1 MSTTSAT
8 STTGVARINRTQAR
22 VLASAEFDRFAA
34 LTASLTPTEW
44 ATATDCIGWDVRTMV
59 LHVLGSADAQASP
72 LVFLHQLRRG
82 LPLNKEID
90 SHHWV
95 DGLNEL
101 QIRERSQL
109 TAEEVVAQLGAVGA
123 KAVKGRFG
131 TPLPMRYTPVPFG
144 NPIGWK
150 PVNYLLEVG
159 FTRDV
164 WAHRIDIHA
173 VIGRPMDIDPVHDGC
188 LVADIVREWAELHGE
203 PFDLHL
209 TGAAGGTFSQGRGG
223 EHVEMDALEFILTL
237 SGRLPGAGVMRHPL
251 PL

>member
-1 MSTTSAT
+1 MHSK
-8 STTGVARINRTQAR
+8 GDRMNDDRITRKEAR
-22 VLASAEFDRFAA
+22 VLATDEFEKFAA
-34 LTASLTPTEW
+34 LAASLTPKEW
-44 ATATDCIGWDVRTMV
+44 ATDTDCTGWDVRSMI

-101 QIRERSQL
+101 QIRERDGLTNAEVVSQL
-109 TAEEVVAQLGAVGA
+109 QAVGS

-144 NPIGWK
+144 DPVGWK

-173 VIGRPMDIDPVHDGC
+173 VIGRPMELDPAHDGR
-188 LVADIVREWAELHGE
+188 LVADIVAEWADLHKE
-203 PFDLHL
+203 PFELQL
-209 TGAAGGTFSQGRGG
+209 TGPAGGTFSQGSGG
-223 EHVEMDALEFILTL
+223 EVVEMDALDFIRTL
-237 SGRLPGAGVMRHPL
+237 AGRLTGTGVMRHPL

>member
-1 MSTTSAT
+1 MKPSTVSGVTRIDRTEAKALAT
-8 STTGVARINRTQAR
+8 D
-22 VLASAEFDRFAA
+22 EFERFATMA
-34 LTASLTPTEW
+34 ASLTPEEW
-44 ATATDCIGWDVRTMV
+44 STDTDCTGWDVRKML
-59 LHVLGSADAQASP
+59 LHVLGSSDSQASP
-72 LVFLHQLRRG
+72 LVFLHQLRKG

-101 QIRERSQL
+101 QIRERSGL
-109 TAEEVVAQLGAVGA
+109 SNAEVVAQLQEVGP

-144 NPIGWK
+144 EPIGWK

-164 WAHRIDIHA
+164 WAHRIDVHA
-173 VIGRPMDIDPVHDGC
+173 AIGRPMQLDPAHDGR
-188 LVADIVREWAELHGE
+188 LVADIVGEWASIHGE
-203 PFDLHL
+203 PFELIL
-209 TGAAGGTFSQGRGG
+209 TGTAGGTFSHGTGG
-223 EHVEMDALEFILTL
+223 EQVEIDALDFIRTL
-237 SGRLPGAGVMRHPL
+237 SGRLTGAGVLSNTL

>member
-1 MSTTSAT
+1 MSTASP
-8 STTGVARINRTQAR
+8 TGVTRINRTEAR
-22 VLASAEFDRFAA
+22 KLASAEFEMFAA
-34 LTASLTPTEW
+34 LVASLRTEDW
-44 ATATDCIGWDVRTMV
+44 QTDTDCVGWDVRTTV

-101 QIRERSQL
+101 QIRERRGLSDAEVIGQL
-109 TAEEVVAQLGAVGA
+109 QTVGA

-131 TPLPMRYTPVPFG
+131 TPLPLRFVPVPFG
-144 NPIGWK
+144 APIGWK

-159 FTRDV
+159 FTRDI
-164 WAHRIDIHA
+164 WAHRIDIHT
-173 VIGRPMDIDPVHDGC
+173 VIGRPMQLDPDHDGR
-188 LVADIVREWAELHGE
+188 LVADIVGEWARLHGE
-203 PFDLHL
+203 QFSLDL
-209 TGAAGGTFSQGRGG
+209 TGAAGGTFSQGQGG
-223 EHVEMDALEFILTL
+223 EHVEMDALDFIRTL
-237 SGRLPGAGVMRHPL
+237 CGRLAGSGVMRHPL

>member
-1 MSTTSAT
+1 MRTASAT
-8 STTGVARINRTQAR
+8 GVTRINRTEAQG
-22 VLASAEFDRFAA
+22 LAAAEFEKFADLA
-34 LTASLTPTEW
+34 ASLSPQEW
-44 ATATDCIGWDVRTMV
+44 ATDTDCVGWDVRKMV

-72 LVFLHQLRRG
+72 LVFLRQLRRG

-101 QIRERSQL
+101 QIRERTGL
-109 TAEEVVAQLGAVGA
+109 TDTEVIAQLRAVGK

-131 TPLPMRYTPVPFG
+131 TPLPLRFTPVPFG
-144 NPIGWK
+144 DPIGWK

-173 VIGRPMDIDPVHDGC
+173 ALGRAMPLQASHDGR
-188 LVADIVREWAELHGE
+188 LVADIVAEWADLHGE
-203 PFDLHL
+203 PFHLHL
-209 TGAAGGTFSQGRGG
+209 TGAAGGTFSQGDGG
-223 EHVEMDALEFILTL
+223 EHVEMDALDFVRTL
-237 SGRLPGAGVMRHPL
+237 SGRIPGTGVMRHLL

>member
-1 MSTTSAT
+1 MS
-8 STTGVARINRTQAR
+8 STGFIRISRKEAR
-22 VLASAEFDRFAA
+22 VLASAECEKFAA
-34 LTASLTPTEW
+34 LIASLSPAEW
-44 ATATDCIGWDVRTMV
+44 ATQTDCVGWDVRKMV

-82 LPLNKEID
+82 LPLNKEIE

-101 QIRERSQL
+101 QIRERSEL
-109 TAEEVVAQLGAVGA
+109 SNDEVLAQLQAVGA
-123 KAVKGRFG
+123 KAVRGRFG

-144 NPIGWK
+144 EPIGWK

-173 VIGRPMDIDPVHDGC
+173 VIGRPMELDPAHDGR
-188 LVADIVREWAELHGE
+188 LVADIVREWAELHQE

-209 TGAAGGTFSQGRGG
+209 TGPAGGTFRQGAGG
-223 EHVEMDALEFILTL
+223 EPIEMDALDFIRTL

>member
-1 MSTTSAT
+1 MKTKTAT
-8 STTGVARINRTQAR
+8 ATGITRIDRAEARR
-22 VLASAEFDRFAA
+22 LASPEFEKFAA
-34 LTASLTPTEW
+34 LISSLSPDEW
-44 ATATDCIGWDVRTMV
+44 ATDTDCVGWDVRAMT

-72 LVFLHQLRRG
+72 LVFLQQLRHG
-82 LPLNKEID
+82 LPLNKKID

-101 QIRERSQL
+101 QIRERTDL
-109 TAEEVVAQLGAVGA
+109 TNDEGIAQLQAVGP

-144 NPIGWK
+144 DPIGWK

-173 VIGRPMDIDPVHDGC
+173 AIDRPMDLDPAHDGR
-188 LVADIVREWAELHGE
+188 LVADIVDEWAQIHGE
-203 PFDLHL
+203 AFELNL
-209 TGAAGGTFSQGRGG
+209 TGPAGGTFSSGTGG
-223 EHVEMDALEFILTL
+223 EQVEMDALDFIRTL
-237 SGRLPGAGVMRHPL
+237 AGRLPGTGVMRHPL

>member
-1 MSTTSAT
+1 MSTT
-8 STTGVARINRTQAR
+8 STTGVTSIHRKEAR
-22 VLASAEFDRFAA
+22 VLALAEFERFAA
-34 LTASLTPTEW
+34 LTASLIPKKW
-44 ATATDCIGWDVRTMV
+44 ATDTDCVGWDVRKMV

-72 LVFLHQLRRG
+72 LVFLRQLRRG
-82 LPLNKEID
+82 LPINKEID
-90 SHHWV
+90 SHHCV

-101 QIRERSQL
+101 QIRERSEL
-109 TAEEVVAQLGAVGA
+109 SNDEVVAQLEAVGA

-144 NPIGWK
+144 DPIGWK

-173 VIGRPMDIDPVHDGC
+173 AIGRLMELDLAHDGR
-188 LVADIVREWAELHGE
+188 LVADIVREWSELHGE
-203 PFDLHL
+203 PFELRL
-209 TGAAGGTFSQGRGG
+209 TGTAGGTFSQGEGG
-223 EHVEMDALEFILTL
+223 EHVEMDALDFIRTL

>member
-1 MSTTSAT
+1 MRTT
-8 STTGVARINRTQAR
+8 STTGVARINRKEAR
-22 VLASAEFDRFAA
+22 VLACAEFEKFAA
-34 LTASLTPTEW
+34 LAASLSSQEW
-44 ATATDCIGWDVRTMV
+44 TTDTDCVGWDVRKMV

-82 LPLNKEID
+82 LPLNKTID

-95 DGLNEL
+95 DGVNEL
-101 QIRERSQL
+101 QIRERAGL
-109 TAEEVVAQLGAVGA
+109 TDTEVIAQLQAVGA

-131 TPLPMRYTPVPFG
+131 TPLPMRFTPVPFG
-144 NPIGWK
+144 DPIGWK

-173 VIGRPMDIDPVHDGC
+173 AIDRAMPLDAAHDGR
-188 LVADIVREWAELHGE
+188 LVADLVAEWADLHGE
-203 PFDLHL
+203 PFHLHL
-209 TGAAGGTFSQGRGG
+209 TGAAGGTFSQGDGG
-223 EHVEMDALEFILTL
+223 EHVEMDALDFVRTL
-237 SGRLPGAGVMRHPL
+237 SGRLPGTGVMRHPL

>member
-1 MSTTSAT
+1 MSTTST
-8 STTGVARINRTQAR
+8 NTGAVTRINRKQAR
-22 VLASAEFDRFAA
+22 VLAAAEFEKFAA
-34 LTASLTPTEW
+34 LTASLTPEEW
-44 ATATDCIGWDVRTMV
+44 ACDTDCVGWDVRKMV

-101 QIRERSQL
+101 QIRERSGL
-109 TAEEVVAQLGAVGA
+109 SSDEVLAQLKAVGA
-123 KAVKGRFG
+123 KAVDGRFG

-144 NPIGWK
+144 APVGWK
-150 PVNYLLEVG
+150 PLKYLLEVG

-173 VIGRPMDIDPVHDGC
+173 SIGRPMDLDPTHDGR
-188 LVADIVREWAELHGE
+188 LVADIVQEWAELHGQ
-203 PFDLHL
+203 PFHLHL
-209 TGAAGGTFSQGRGG
+209 TGTAGGTFSQGEGG
-223 EHVEMDALEFILTL
+223 EHVEMDALDFIRTL
-237 SGRLPGAGVMRHPL
+237 SGRLAGAGVMRHPL

>member
-1 MSTTSAT
+1 MRTHSI
-8 STTGVARINRTQAR
+8 TGVTRISRKEAR
-22 VLASAEFDRFAA
+22 VLAEAEFAKFAA
-34 LTASLTPTEW
+34 LAASLTPTEW
-44 ATATDCIGWDVRTMV
+44 TTETDCVGWDVRTMV
-59 LHVLGSADAQASP
+59 LHVLGSSDAQASP
-72 LVFLHQLRRG
+72 LVFVHQLRRG

-101 QIRERSQL
+101 QIRERSDL
-109 TAEEVVAQLGAVGA
+109 ANVEVVAALQAVGA
-123 KAVKGRFG
+123 KAVKGRFS

-144 NPIGWK
+144 EPVGWK

-173 VIGRPMDIDPVHDGC
+173 VIGRPMELDPAHDGR
-188 LVADIVREWAELHGE
+188 LVADIVGEWAQLHGE
-203 PFDLHL
+203 PFELEL
-209 TGAAGGTFSQGRGG
+209 TGTAGGTFSQGAGG
-223 EHVEMDALEFILTL
+223 ERVEMDALDFIRTL
-237 SGRLPGAGVMRHPL
+237 SGRLTGTGVMRHPL

>member
-1 MSTTSAT
+1 MSTTS
-8 STTGVARINRTQAR
+8 TTGFTRLTRKEAR
-22 VLASAEFDRFAA
+22 VLALAEFGKFAA
-34 LTASLTPTEW
+34 LTASLTPEEW
-44 ATATDCIGWDVRTMV
+44 ATDTDCVGWDVRKMV
-59 LHVLGSADAQASP
+59 LHVLGSANAQASP

-101 QIRERSQL
+101 QIRERSRL
-109 TAEEVVAQLGAVGA
+109 SNDEVVAQLEAVGE

-131 TPLPMRYTPVPFG
+131 TPLPMRYAPVPFG
-144 NPIGWK
+144 APVGWK

-173 VIGRPMDIDPVHDGC
+173 AIGRPMELNHDHDGR

-203 PFDLHL
+203 AVDLHL
-209 TGAAGGTFSQGRGG
+209 TGTAGGTFSHGEGG
-223 EHVEMDALEFILTL
+223 EHVEINALDFIRTL

>member
-1 MSTTSAT
+1 MSND
-8 STTGVARINRTQAR
+8 RITRKEAR
-22 VLASAEFDRFAA
+22 VLAAAEFEKFAA
-34 LTASLTPTEW
+34 LAASLTPDEW
-44 ATATDCIGWDVRTMV
+44 ATDTDCVGWDVRKMV

-72 LVFLHQLRRG
+72 RVFLHQLRRG
-82 LPLNKEID
+82 LPLNKEIE

-101 QIRERSQL
+101 QIRERSGL
-109 TAEEVVAQLGAVGA
+109 TDVEVVAQIQAVGT

-144 NPIGWK
+144 EPIGWK

-173 VIGRPMDIDPVHDGC
+173 PSAVPWHWTPPTTDAWSPTSSPSGRRSTEKPF
-188 LVADIVREWAELHGE
+188 EL
-203 PFDLHL
+203 LL
-209 TGAAGGTFSQGRGG
+209 TGTAGGTFSQGNGG
-223 EHVEMDALEFILTL
+223 EQVEMDALDFIRTLAGRL
-237 SGRLPGAGVMRHPL
+237 SGTGVMQHPL

>member
-1 MSTTSAT
+1 MSTTSAA
-8 STTGVARINRTQAR
+8 GVTRIRRKEAR
-22 VLASAEFDRFAA
+22 VLASVEFEKFAD
-34 LTASLTPTEW
+34 LTASLSPQEW
-44 ATATDCIGWDVRTMV
+44 ATATDCVGWDVRKMV

-72 LVFLHQLRRG
+72 LVFVHQLRCG

-101 QIRERSQL
+101 QIRERADL
-109 TAEEVVAQLGAVGA
+109 TDAEVIAQVRAVGA

-131 TPLPMRYTPVPFG
+131 TPLPMRYTPIPFG
-144 NPIGWK
+144 APIGWK

-173 VIGRPMDIDPVHDGC
+173 AIDRPMELSPAHDGR
-188 LVADIVREWAELHGE
+188 LVADIVGEWAELHGE
-203 PFDLHL
+203 PFELHL
-209 TGAAGGTFSQGRGG
+209 TGPAGGTFSQGNGG
-223 EHVEMDALEFILTL
+223 EHVEMDALEYIRTLT
-237 SGRLPGAGVMRHPL
+237 GRLPGTAVMRHPL

>member
-1 MSTTSAT
+1 MSAT
-8 STTGVARINRTQAR
+8 DFTGSHRIDRGEAR
-22 VLASAEFDRFAA
+22 VLASAEFERFAA
-34 LTASLTPTEW
+34 LAASLTPEEW
-44 ATATDCIGWDVRTMV
+44 ATDTDCVGWDVRAMT
-59 LHVLGSADAQASP
+59 LHVLGSADSQTSP
-72 LVFLHQLRRG
+72 LIFLHQLRHG
-82 LPLNKEID
+82 LPLNKEVD

-101 QIRERSQL
+101 QIRERAAL
-109 TAEEVVAQLGAVGA
+109 GNDEVVAQLRAVGE
-123 KAVKGRFG
+123 KAVRGRFG
-131 TPLPMRYTPVPFG
+131 TPLPMRYIPVPFG
-144 NPIGWK
+144 DPIGWK

-173 VIGRPMDIDPVHDGC
+173 AIGRPMELDADHDGR
-188 LVADIVREWAELHGE
+188 LVADIVREWAGLHGE

-209 TGAAGGTFSQGRGG
+209 GGPAGGTFSLGAGG
-223 EHVEMDALEFILTL
+223 EHVEMDALDFIRTL

>member
-1 MSTTSAT
+1 MSTI
-8 STTGVARINRTQAR
+8 STTGVTRISRREARE
-22 VLASAEFDRFAA
+22 LASTEFEKFAA
-34 LTASLTPTEW
+34 LAASLSPDERSTD
-44 ATATDCIGWDVRTMV
+44 TDCVGWNVRTIV

-82 LPLNKEID
+82 LPLNKQID

-101 QIRERSQL
+101 QIRERTDLADS
-109 TAEEVVAQLGAVGA
+109 EVVAQLQTVGA

-144 NPIGWK
+144 APVGWK

-173 VIGRPMDIDPVHDGC
+173 AIGRPMELEPAHDGR
-188 LVADIVREWAELHGE
+188 LVADIVREWAQLHGQ
-203 PFDLHL
+203 PFELHL
-209 TGAAGGTFSQGRGG
+209 TGVAGGAFRQGDGG
-223 EHVEMDALEFILTL
+223 EHVTMDALDFVRTL
-237 SGRLPGAGVMRHPL
+237 SGRLPGAGVMGYPL

>member
-1 MSTTSAT
+1 MITN
-8 STTGVARINRTQAR
+8 TTGVTRITRQDAR
-22 VLASAEFDRFAA
+22 VLASAEFERFAA
-34 LTASLTPTEW
+34 LTASLTPQEW
-44 ATATDCIGWDVRTMV
+44 ATPTDCIGWDVRTMV

-82 LPLNKEID
+82 LPINKEIHA
-90 SHHWV
+90 HHWV

-101 QIRERSQL
+101 QIRERAALTNDQVIEQL
-109 TAEEVVAQLGAVGA
+109 QAVGA
-123 KAVKGRFG
+123 RAVKGRFG

-144 NPIGWK
+144 DPIGWK

-159 FTRDV
+159 FTRDL

-173 VIGRPMDIDPVHDGC
+173 VIGRPMQPDSAHDGA
-188 LVADIVREWAELHGE
+188 LVADIVREWADLHGE

-209 TGAAGGTFSQGRGG
+209 TGAAGGTFSQGVGG
-223 EHVEMDALEFILTL
+223 EQVEMDALDFIRTL

>member
-1 MSTTSAT
+1 MSTT
-8 STTGVARINRTQAR
+8 STTGVTRLTRKEAR
-22 VLASAEFDRFAA
+22 VLASAEFERFAA
-34 LTASLTPTEW
+34 LTSSLTPEEW
-44 ATATDCIGWDVRTMV
+44 ATQTDCVGWDVRTMI

-82 LPLNKEID
+82 LSLNKEID

-101 QIRERSQL
+101 QIRERSEL
-109 TAEEVVAQLGAVGA
+109 SNDEVVAQLKEAGG
-123 KAVKGRFG
+123 KAVEGRFG

-144 NPIGWK
+144 SPIGWK
-150 PVNYLLEVG
+150 PLNYLLEVG
-159 FTRDV
+159 FTRDT
-164 WAHRIDIHA
+164 WAHRIDIHT
-173 VIGRPMDIDPVHDGC
+173 VIGRPMALDSTHDGR

-209 TGAAGGTFSQGRGG
+209 TGPAGGTFSQGEGG
-223 EHVEMDALEFILTL
+223 KHVEIDTLDFIRTL
-237 SGRLPGAGVMRHPL
+237 SGRLPGTGVLRHPL